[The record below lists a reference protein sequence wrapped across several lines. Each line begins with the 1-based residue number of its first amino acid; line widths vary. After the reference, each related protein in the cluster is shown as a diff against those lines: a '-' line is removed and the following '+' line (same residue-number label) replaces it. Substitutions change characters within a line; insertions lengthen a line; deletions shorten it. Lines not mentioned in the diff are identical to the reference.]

1 LRFFGRLQC
10 RAQNQ
15 STSASPTP
23 MFQRETGGG
32 VSELRP
38 PSGARTY
45 VNQAQR
51 GAKFRACQPE
61 GKDTVGEL
69 AAGPQLVLLSFPDR
83 SVIVVSRPPSTS
95 VPRNGQILFLR
106 KRVFLLLLQTLYS
119 RAPLCYPDTH
129 CHPPTPPLYSR
140 ETGDAR
146 ASAEFTASKTSCATA
161 LWNVTES
168 CCTANENHF
177 VVAQVL
183 WS

>member
-1 LRFFGRLQC
+1 MRQHTL
-10 RAQNQ
+10 AQQ
-15 STSASPTP
+15 GVKSAFVAHNSLHVW
-23 MFQRETGGG
+23 G
-32 VSELRP
+32 V
-38 PSGARTY
+38 
-45 VNQAQR
+45 
-51 GAKFRACQPE
+51 
-61 GKDTVGEL
+61 
-69 AAGPQLVLLSFPDR
+69 
-83 SVIVVSRPPSTS
+83 I
-95 VPRNGQILFLR
+95 FLR

-119 RAPLCYPDTH
+119 RAPLRYPDTH